1 LWLSEVVKSSS
12 VEVDVSLLHVAVA
25 VDGGTNPNDDV
36 VVVAKTIAK
45 RYRVMVLFND
55 DICESEVTYYY
66 PLHCCLR
73 DVIVLL

>member
-12 VEVDVSLLHVAVA
+12 VEVDVCLLQVD

-55 DICESEVTYYY
+55 DIV
-66 PLHCCLR
+66 R
-73 DVIVLL
+73 VK